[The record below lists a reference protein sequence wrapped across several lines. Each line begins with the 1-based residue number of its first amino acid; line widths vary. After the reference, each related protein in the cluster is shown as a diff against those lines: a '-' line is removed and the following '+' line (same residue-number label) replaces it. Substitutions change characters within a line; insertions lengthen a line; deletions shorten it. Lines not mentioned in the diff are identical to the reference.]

1 MVAELKFDN
10 EKNELL
16 IEDLTR
22 KLTYTEEELARLTL
36 EMPQSAQ
43 EMKVCSQHPRYA
55 FLLHRVQ
62 KRWLHL
68 KQCNSTLVSITAA
81 AVQVCLHYQNTQL

>member
-1 MVAELKFDN
+1 MLTTREQKEREEGEKVAQRGVVAELKFDN

-43 EMKVCSQHPRYA
+43 EMKVKIY
-55 FLLHRVQ
+55 
-62 KRWLHL
+62 
-68 KQCNSTLVSITAA
+68 
-81 AVQVCLHYQNTQL
+81 